1 MSNLDCNLN
10 SVVADDLARKKS
22 PNRDGSRDLPE
33 KTFVARNSPLTDIF
47 AENQLIYNV
56 FAAALILVFADEVL
70 TTFVESGRIDLKLRE
85 VLSGLRG
92 LSVNLL
98 VWSCM
103 QISTLCVYFCF
114 IGWIYGRRKFE
125 DGTKKWL
132 DISCFCGLV
141 IYQVTF
147 VVVTIEVV
155 LLLDLSPVSS
165 MCILME
171 MTRFVMK
178 IHAFVRS
185 SSSEVLKDNSTRP
198 TFLQFVYFLFAPTLI
213 YRNEY
218 PRTATIRWRVV
229 LNHALEVTI
238 LLYMCY
244 IFSGTSALF
253 NRFGVV
259 PISTGTVLHNEF
271 LSILPTSVFF
281 LCGLYALMHSWLNAW
296 AEALRFADRLFYR
309 DWWNVTSFAGFVRC
323 QNVVVHNFLYTYVYK
338 DFYDHV
344 LRSRRAASIVAFA
357 VSGLVHELLLAV
369 AFRFFYPIMLG
380 QFVVMGL
387 LTANVNLGNVFF
399 LASLAFTNGVEVS
412 LYSMEY
418 YARRNCLGVVD
429 SVGRWSME
437 GLVPVS
443 WTCGA
448 VSSFDGNWTVK
459 APWS

>member
-1 MSNLDCNLN
+1 MAYNYGNAGLD
-10 SVVADDLARKKS
+10 D
-22 PNRDGSRDLPE
+22 SRNLPE

-47 AENQLIYNV
+47 EENKLIYNV

-85 VLSGLRG
+85 ILSGLRG

-103 QISTLCVYFCF
+103 QICTLCVYACF
-114 IGWIYGRRKFE
+114 IGWVLGRRRLRDRAKKFV
-125 DGTKKWL
+125 DV
-132 DISCFCGLV
+132 CCVCGLV

-147 VVVTIEVV
+147 VAVTIKAV

-185 SSSEVLKDNSTRP
+185 SSSKVLQDNSTIP

-213 YRNEY
+213 YCNEY

-229 LNHALEVTI
+229 LKHALEVTI

-244 IFSGTSALF
+244 IFSGTSPLF
-253 NRFGVV
+253 NQFGVV

-281 LCGLYALMHSWLNAW
+281 LCGHYALMHSWLNAW
-296 AEALRFADRLFYR
+296 AEVLRFADRLFYR
-309 DWWNVTSFAGFVRC
+309 DWWNVTSFAGFVRAH
-323 QNVVVHNFLYTYVYK
+323 NVVVHNFLYTYVYK

-344 LRSRRAASIVAFA
+344 LRSKRAASIVAFA

-380 QFVVMGL
+380 QFLAMGL
-387 LTANVNLGNVFF
+387 LTAKANLGNAFF
-399 LASLAFTNGVEVS
+399 LASLAFANGAEVS

-418 YARRNCLGVVD
+418 YARKNCLGVMD
-429 SVGRWSME
+429 DVGEWSLK

-443 WTCGA
+443 WNCGV
-448 VSSFDGNWTVK
+448 VSSFDGNWTVR